1 MEGVVGVRGSRYRTI
16 ALTTWPTVR
25 PPVDPSAVMA
35 NLTAPTPR
43 RRSTA
48 GAPEGHLQGCA
59 RRVWPS
65 AAVGSCS
72 AAGLPEGAGRRWRF
86 IVRWTGRV
94 LRAPWVRSIGALTA
108 ARAGGWGWRT
118 VGG

>member
-59 RRVWPS
+59 RSEEHTSELQSLMRISYGVF
-65 AAVGSCS
+65 C
-72 AAGLPEGAGRRWRF
+72 LQTERRESHTRHT
-86 IVRWTGRV
+86 RNSRR
-94 LRAPWVRSIGALTA
+94 LHKH
-108 ARAGGWGWRT
+108 
-118 VGG
+118 

>member
-48 GAPEGHLQGCA
+48 GAPAGHLQGCA

-65 AAVGSCS
+65 AAVGPCS
-72 AAGLPEGAGRRWRF
+72 DDGLPAGAGRRGRR
-86 IVRWTGRV
+86 IVRWPARV
-94 LRAPWVRSIGALTA
+94 LRRKGVRGP
-108 ARAGGWGWRT
+108 
-118 VGG
+118 